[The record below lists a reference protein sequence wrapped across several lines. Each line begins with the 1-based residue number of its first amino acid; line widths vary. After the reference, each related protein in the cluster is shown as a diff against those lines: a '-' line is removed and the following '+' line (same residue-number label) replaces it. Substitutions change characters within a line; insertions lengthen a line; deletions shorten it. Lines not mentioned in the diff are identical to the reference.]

1 MTTEEKAKKV
11 KEYAAIGPIVI
22 YCSDDLHTELVK
34 QDLEILVADQD
45 VDHAIL
51 KTLNQQVDGKFRVV
65 VVLDK
70 SAMRGL
76 DYRSSDKI
84 QMTLIVAKSFN
95 NKREAMQGYHRVG
108 RLGDKCL
115 RVICK
120 DNP

>member
-11 KEYAAIGPIVI
+11 KEYAAIGPIVV

-84 QMTLIVAKSFN
+84 
-95 NKREAMQGYHRVG
+95 
-108 RLGDKCL
+108 
-115 RVICK
+115 
-120 DNP
+120 

>member
-11 KEYAAIGPIVI
+11 KEYTAIGPIVI
-22 YCSDDLHTELVK
+22 YCSDDLHTELVE

-65 VVLDK
+65 VALDK

-76 DYRSSDKI
+76 DYRSSDK
-84 QMTLIVAKSFN
+84 V
-95 NKREAMQGYHRVG
+95 
-108 RLGDKCL
+108 
-115 RVICK
+115 
-120 DNP
+120 